1 MMTADLPKISLQAS
15 HVSRLQA
22 EKGHSM
28 IRVIYQPAVDE
39 LIPDIVTYYRL
50 PVSGLDVLDVLVP
63 DDWDTDGTVLYSS
76 DNFDEDGY
84 PILLAEQ
91 FIHHYAGWEV

>member
-1 MMTADLPKISLQAS
+1 
-15 HVSRLQA
+15 
-22 EKGHSM
+22 M

-39 LIPDIVTYYRL
+39 LISDIVTYYRL
-50 PVSGLDVLDVLVP
+50 PVSGIDVLDVLVP

-84 PILLAEQ
+84 PILLAEP

>member
-1 MMTADLPKISLQAS
+1 
-15 HVSRLQA
+15 
-22 EKGHSM
+22 M
-28 IRVIYQPAVDE
+28 IRVIYQPAVGE

-76 DNFDEDGY
+76 DNFDEDGD
-84 PILLAEQ
+84 PILPAEP
-91 FIHHYAGWEV
+91 FIHHYAGWEVDNY

>member
-1 MMTADLPKISLQAS
+1 MTLTLITHPATEPLTL
-15 HVSRLQA
+15 A
-22 EKGHSM
+22 EAKAHC
-28 IRVIYQPAVDE
+28 RVEHALDDTLLTA

-76 DNFDEDGY
+76 DKFDEDGD
-84 PILLAEQ
+84 PILPAEP
-91 FIHHYAGWEV
+91 FVHHYAGWEV

>member
-1 MMTADLPKISLQAS
+1 MTADLPKISLQAS
-15 HVSRLQA
+15 HVSRLQD
-22 EKGHSM
+22 EKGH
-28 IRVIYQPAVDE
+28 RVIYQPAVDE

-76 DNFDEDGY
+76 DNFDEDGA
-84 PILLAEQ
+84 PILLAEP
-91 FIHHYAGWEV
+91 FIHHYAGWEP

>member
-1 MMTADLPKISLQAS
+1 
-15 HVSRLQA
+15 
-22 EKGHSM
+22 M

-76 DNFDEDGY
+76 DNFDEDGN
-84 PILLAEQ
+84 PILLAEP

>member
-1 MMTADLPKISLQAS
+1 MTLTLITHPATEPLTL
-15 HVSRLQA
+15 A
-22 EKGHSM
+22 EAKAHC
-28 IRVIYQPAVDE
+28 RVEYVIDDTLTTA
-39 LIPDIVTYYRL
+39 LIPDIGTYYRL

-63 DDWDTDGTVLYSS
+63 DDWDTDGTVLSSS

-84 PILLAEQ
+84 PILLAEP

>member
-1 MMTADLPKISLQAS
+1 MTLALITAPATDPLTL
-15 HVSRLQA
+15 A
-22 EKGHSM
+22 EAKAHC
-28 IRVIYQPAVDE
+28 RVERALDDTLITA

-50 PVSGLDVLDVLVP
+50 PASGIDVLDVIVP

-76 DNFDEDGY
+76 DNFDEDGAT
-84 PILLAEQ
+84 ILLAEP